1 MSDNMILYRLAEE
14 ELNRFFDSV
23 NNHYNVSEEVNP
35 IEHIKHRI
43 KKYDSIKFKLERK
56 GFEITEEN
64 INEHVKDVVGFR
76 VVCSFLSDLE
86 ELKDIIK
93 SLEDNDI
100 QIVEIKD
107 YITNP
112 KKESGYSSYH
122 ILVKVPVNY
131 NNQVHY
137 VNAEIQLR
145 TIAMDMSASLEH
157 KLCYKKEGYAESLRL
172 MANRATGF
180 CREVDNQ
187 LDEIVKSIDNSSNVV
202 YTDIID
208 DSKFVYPFMSG
219 TKFNLLKLK
228 YEEALKFVTDEFIKL
243 KNYYDKEEKLN
254 PIEHIKSRIK
264 NNNEIVR
271 KLVEKDRIVNI
282 DNVEKHVNDF
292 AGVRIVCS
300 FLDDVEELKKFIYDN
315 SFQCAANSGIKPIFD
330 VVEEKDYMTNPKESG
345 YRGYHFLVRVPVYT
359 LNGVEFVKVEIQLR
373 TVAMEMWASL
383 EEKIAYHK
391 EIDEKIVEELHRI
404 SSVTSVM
411 DDNFNAMYN
420 NSKKQNNIK
429 VKKLVR

>member
-1 MSDNMILYRLAEE
+1 MSDNMELYKLAEE
-14 ELNRFFDSV
+14 ELKRFFDSI
-23 NNHYNVSEEVNP
+23 NEHYNVSEVVNP

-43 KKYDSIKFKLERK
+43 KKYDSIKYKLDRK
-56 GFEITEEN
+56 GYKFTEEN
-64 INEHVKDVVGFR
+64 VNEHVKDVVGFR

-86 ELKDIIK
+86 QLKNIIK

-100 QIVEIKD
+100 IIMEVKD
-107 YITNP
+107 YITTP
-112 KKESGYSSYH
+112 KKESGYSSFH

-131 NNQVHY
+131 NNQIHY

-157 KLCYKKEGYAESLRL
+157 KLCYKKEGYADSLRM
-172 MANRATGF
+172 MANKATEF
-180 CREVDNQ
+180 CREVDEQ
-187 LDEIVKSIDNSSNVV
+187 LDEIVKSIDNNSNVV
-202 YTDIID
+202 YSDNVD
-208 DSKFVYPFMSG
+208 DSVFVYPFMSS

-228 YEEALKFVTDEFIKL
+228 YEEALRFVTDKFENL

-264 NNNEIVR
+264 NNSEIIR
-271 KLVEKDRIVNI
+271 KLVEKDRLINI
-282 DNVEKHVNDF
+282 DNIDKYVNDF

-300 FLDDVEELKKFIYDN
+300 FLDDVEELKNFIYEN
-315 SFQCAANSGIKPIFD
+315 SFQYSTNIGTKKIFD
-330 VVEEKDYMTNPKESG
+330 VVEEKDYITNPKESG

-391 EIDEKIVEELHRI
+391 EIDENIVKELHRI

-420 NSKKQNNIK
+420 NSKKQNNVNI
-429 VKKLVR
+429 KKLVR